1 MTRTIDRDAPP
12 EGAGAGRA
20 GEAGFG
26 LVEAL
31 IAAVLL
37 SVGLLA
43 VGGIALYVVEQTR
56 SSAIRTDQTMA
67 GQQVLEA
74 TVNQPYADIGS
85 GATDTTVT
93 VGGRTY
99 DVTRS
104 VNSSGANMKEV
115 QVQVS
120 GAGNVSSTTFRTR
133 VHQPRS
139 L

>member
-1 MTRTIDRDAPP
+1 MNRAIDGAAPP
-12 EGAGAGRA
+12 TGTGSGRSD
-20 GEAGFG
+20 EAGFG

-56 SSAIRTDQTMA
+56 SAAIRTDQTMA

-74 TVNQPYADIGS
+74 TVSQPYVDIGS

-120 GAGNVSSTTFRTR
+120 GAGNVGSTTFRTR